1 MRYDISQGLLPRGH
15 LPNPLRDRNAKVNEL
30 LEVKLALLS
39 RVQLVKATPDLVH
52 PDGTI
57 SHLDMYDYLHL
68 TPHGYRRVFEPV
80 YDLIVQLLAE
90 ADGNPD
96 ASNTLATSASSS
108 SLKGS

>member
-1 MRYDISQGLLPRGH
+1 M
-15 LPNPLRDRNAKVNEL
+15 NEL

-39 RVQLVKATPDLVH
+39 RVQLVKATPDLVQ

-68 TPHGYRRVFEPV
+68 TPHGYRRVFEPI

-96 ASNTLATSASSS
+96 AATLATSSSSS
-108 SLKGS
+108 SLKGT